1 MQPVHL
7 IVLTHGLY
15 GTPDNFAVL
24 ASELP
29 RAYDDL
35 QQPKLP
41 IVVYITISFTG
52 SKTWDGV
59 DVNAH
64 RAAEEV
70 GELSWGAGG
79 VMVLTSRR

>member
-7 IVLTHGLY
+7 IVLIHGLY

-24 ASELP
+24 AAELP
-29 RAYDDL
+29 RASDDL
-35 QQPKLP
+35 QPKLP
-41 IVVYITISFTG
+41 IVVYITTSFTG

-70 GELSWGAGG
+70 RQHYCL
-79 VMVLTSRR
+79 LRQY